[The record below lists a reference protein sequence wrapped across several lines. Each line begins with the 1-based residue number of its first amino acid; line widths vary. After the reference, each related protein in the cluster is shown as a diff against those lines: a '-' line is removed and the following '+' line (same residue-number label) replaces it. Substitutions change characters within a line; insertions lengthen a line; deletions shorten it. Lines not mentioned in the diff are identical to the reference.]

1 MLKKSAEKI
10 KGPVFYDIRKEMVHS
25 QEAGA
30 CPESIRSFADHWSFG
45 KALGEA
51 ISDKMPF

>member
-25 QEAGA
+25 QETGA
-30 CPESIRSFADHWSFG
+30 SPESIRSFADHWSFG